1 METKI
6 NHVGIWVKNLETA
19 KLFYEKY
26 FNARA
31 NNMYINEKKKFK
43 SYILTFDGNCKIEIM
58 SKDGVSESKNGLF
71 LGYAHISFSL
81 GSKDNVNLLTEQ
93 ARKDGYKVASEPR
106 ITGDGF
112 YESAIEDPDG
122 NLIELTV

>member
-6 NHVGIWVKNLETA
+6 NHVGIWVKNLEAA

-31 NNMYINEKKKFK
+31 NNIYINEKKKFK
-43 SYILTFDGNCKIEIM
+43 SYILTFDDNCKIEIM

-93 ARKDGYKVASEPR
+93 ARKDGYKVSSEPR